1 MVNDQKSPI
10 MMTNAAKYP
19 KFHVWRQ
26 ACFGDKTFLDPIKS
40 YPILNRLANFAPP
53 HAIAKYPNRCPNQ
66 IPKAAS
72 MRAATSSILPEASMR
87 WMRSP

>member
-10 MMTNAAKYP
+10 MMINVAKYP

-40 YPILNRLANFAPP
+40 YPILNRLADFS
-53 HAIAKYPNRCPNQ
+53 AITSHRQ
-66 IPKAAS
+66 ISKQMPKS
-72 MRAATSSILPEASMR
+72 NP
-87 WMRSP
+87 